1 METIKQ
7 LETLDDLE
15 QFERELNE
23 IDTEE
28 PHINKTDIIEFIQE
42 EVKTE
47 NENNNIQVNENN
59 NIQVNDNNNIQV
71 NDNNNI
77 QLNENDT
84 LEHIPE
90 IEKIEPLE
98 PLEKLEEVNI
108 NTIIQQPKKKVGRP
122 IKYYPEPRELT
133 EEEKEEI
140 ANRPKRGRPKIYTD
154 IIITEPKIKP
164 IKKDIT
170 QEQQSKKRGRPKK
183 IINPEEPKITKN
195 YYKEHNYYDKHYY
208 KKKGTKSTGRPK
220 TDKPEEEIK
229 QNKNKLI
236 KDYYNRRGKYISK
249 ILYYDKNYNISN
261 ELKEMKTET
270 FEDLEKKL
278 CEYIDF
284 VNQCKNEIKKQKLTE
299 RINISKS
306 NKGVLEIKR
315 ELRES
320 QKEVIE
326 M

>member
-1 METIKQ
+1 MENLETIKE
-7 LETLDDLE
+7 LELE
-15 QFERELNE
+15 AFERELNE

-28 PHINKTDIIEFIQE
+28 PYINKNDIIEFIQE

-47 NENNNIQVNENN
+47 NNNNIQVN
-59 NIQVNDNNNIQV
+59 VNV
-71 NDNNNI
+71 NETI
-77 QLNENDT
+77 EPI
-84 LEHIPE
+84 EHIPE
-90 IEKIEPLE
+90 IETIEP
-98 PLEKLEEVNI
+98 LEEVNI
-108 NTIIQQPKKKVGRP
+108 NTIIQPEQQPKKKVGRP
-122 IKYYPEPRELT
+122 IKYFPEPRELT

-170 QEQQSKKRGRPKK
+170 QEQQPKKRGRPKK
-183 IINPEEPKITKN
+183 IINPEEPKIIKN

-220 TDKPEEEIK
+220 TDKPEEERK

-270 FEDLEKKL
+270 FEELEKKL

-320 QKEVIE
+320 QREIIE

>member
-1 METIKQ
+1 METFKQ

-28 PHINKTDIIEFIQE
+28 PYINKTDIIEFIQE

-59 NIQVNDNNNIQV
+59 NIQVN
-71 NDNNNI
+71 
-77 QLNENDT
+77 ENDT
-84 LEHIPE
+84 IEHIPE
-90 IEKIEPLE
+90 IEKIE
-98 PLEKLEEVNI
+98 EVNI
-108 NTIIQQPKKKVGRP
+108 NTIIQPEQQPKKKVGRP
-122 IKYYPEPRELT
+122 IKYFPEPRELT

-170 QEQQSKKRGRPKK
+170 QEQQPKKRGRPKK
-183 IINPEEPKITKN
+183 IINPEEPKIIKN

-220 TDKPEEEIK
+220 TDKPEEERK

-270 FEDLEKKL
+270 FEELEKKL